1 MEIHACLGKFV
12 GTLLPCGETAIS
24 CGQEKGTKFKIRE
37 TRKNR
42 STYEE
47 TELEPMDF
55 LSENRLTECAMQAPE
70 SMMNSEE
77 NHDELLSAVLTLP
90 ETLRQPMYL
99 YYYEDFNTLEIAEVL
114 QIEPENVRNRMSRA
128 RKKLKMMLGKKLGA
142 IRDGRVRARKAPHPS
157 P

>member
-1 MEIHACLGKFV
+1 M
-12 GTLLPCGETAIS
+12 
-24 CGQEKGTKFKIRE
+24 
-37 TRKNR
+37 N
-42 STYEE
+42 
-47 TELEPMDF
+47 F
-55 LSENRLTECAMQAPE
+55 LSENRLSECVVQAPE
-70 SMMNSEE
+70 STINSEE

-128 RKKLKMMLGKKLGA
+128 RKKLKMMLGKKFGA
-142 IRDGRVRARKAPHPS
+142 IRDGRERARKVPHPS

>member
-1 MEIHACLGKFV
+1 MD
-12 GTLLPCGETAIS
+12 LLA
-24 CGQEKGTKFKIRE
+24 
-37 TRKNR
+37 
-42 STYEE
+42 
-47 TELEPMDF
+47 
-55 LSENRLTECAMQAPE
+55 ENRLSECAVQVPE
-70 SMMNSEE
+70 SIMYSKE
-77 NHDELLSAVLTLP
+77 NHDELLSAVLRLP

-142 IRDGRVRARKAPHPS
+142 IRDGRERARKVAHSS

>member
-1 MEIHACLGKFV
+1 MD
-12 GTLLPCGETAIS
+12 LLA
-24 CGQEKGTKFKIRE
+24 
-37 TRKNR
+37 
-42 STYEE
+42 
-47 TELEPMDF
+47 
-55 LSENRLTECAMQAPE
+55 ENRLSEGSVQVPE
-70 SMMNSEE
+70 SIMYSEE
-77 NHDELLSAVLTLP
+77 NHDELLSAVLMLP

-142 IRDGRVRARKAPHPS
+142 IRDGRERARKAAHSS

>member
-1 MEIHACLGKFV
+1 M
-12 GTLLPCGETAIS
+12 GTHLLEEETTNTT
-24 CGQEKGTKFKIRE
+24 GHEKGPKLKLRG

-55 LSENRLTECAMQAPE
+55 LSENRLSECAMEAPE

-142 IRDGRVRARKAPHPS
+142 IRDGRERARKDAHPS